1 MHKLF
6 FSEGGF
12 HLFDGVFLG
21 VFGDVDVGLHGL
33 VVAVAGEFHNN
44 VRRDSVGEGE
54 ADEGLSAGVRSDE
67 GVFGE
72 DGVVAG
78 AVLVAGDRVGS
89 CGAGN
94 RTKKNCRFLLTNL
107 APSWYFCRNSG
118 VFSGKIVEI

>member
-1 MHKLF
+1 MWRLLLF
-6 FSEGGF
+6 PEGGF
-12 HLFDGVFLG
+12 HLPDGVFLG
-21 VFGDVDVGLHGL
+21 VFGDVDVGLHGF
-33 VVAVAGEFHNN
+33 VVAVAGEFHDN

-89 CGAGN
+89 GEAADLAEL
-94 RTKKNCRFLLTNL
+94 FEAAVHLLV
-107 APSWYFCRNSG
+107 G
-118 VFSGKIVEI
+118 HI